1 MINLLSRKITKLCEN
16 PQELDFVLVTSNPTN
31 GRKERGFVPI
41 NALVLTRY
49 CLYKRCLRR
58 ADESYQFCRSQKIS
72 FSASCIS
79 LGSRALEITAKF
91 DAPKMRPGR
100 VKFG

>member
-1 MINLLSRKITKLCEN
+1 MSHKTNISTEIRHDLEDFWVILTDSPLSIS
-16 PQELDFVLVTSNPTN
+16 LDGVSY
-31 GRKERGFVPI
+31 GRFQWRTRTCALSVPI
-41 NALVLTRY
+41 LEAI
-49 CLYKRCLRR
+49 
-58 ADESYQFCRSQKIS
+58 FCHSQKIN

-91 DAPKMRPGR
+91 DAPKIRPGR

>member
-1 MINLLSRKITKLCEN
+1 MTQLKCVRIAKCGVRSCWA
-16 PQELDFVLVTSNPTN
+16 PQWLRTRAAVWDEA
-31 GRKERGFVPI
+31 VPWL
-41 NALVLTRY
+41 NTESKY
-49 CLYKRCLRR
+49 QRR
-58 ADESYQFCRSQKIS
+58 FEAISCHRQKIN